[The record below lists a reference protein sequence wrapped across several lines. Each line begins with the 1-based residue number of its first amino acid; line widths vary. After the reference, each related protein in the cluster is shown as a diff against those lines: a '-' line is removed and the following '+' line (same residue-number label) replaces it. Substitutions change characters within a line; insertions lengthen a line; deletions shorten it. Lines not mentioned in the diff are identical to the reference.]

1 MWWYRKLEGN
11 IMIIDFIKDKVYL
24 DGGATQPM
32 SNKVI
37 SKLNTLNMNNVIAPN
52 LDYDECAYNEV
63 MDSIETIAGFLG
75 KNGDDITFGKS
86 TTELLNNV
94 AKQIDNMLI
103 PGQEIVISDEE
114 HNANYY
120 SWVEACHQSRDGHT
134 LVVLPFEDIA
144 DYILTK
150 GNKVGIVSVA
160 KTTNVIGITRDLDDI
175 IMSKSGCT
183 FLIVDGCQH
192 APHVNKVDI
201 PEGVDMY
208 VFSPHKLH
216 GPKGL
221 GVAFI
226 NSDMNT
232 LLRPFLQGGG
242 NNTFLDN
249 YGVIT
254 DLYDSYRHL
263 GGTQN
268 WNNVI
273 ATAKAIK
280 QREGLDFSREF
291 LKRQVLVQLLSN
303 LDVTVYNS
311 DECYDLSTTVLF
323 SFNNI
328 HDVDAMFGG
337 IDVDYC
343 YAKENI
349 YVRYGEMCNVLTMKK
364 LGIDGCIRVSV
375 SHYNTYDNLLKFY
388 EVTENIIKLH
398 GGNNELRD

>member
-1 MWWYRKLEGN
+1 MWWYRELEGK

-32 SNKVI
+32 SDKVI
-37 SKLNTLNMNNVIAPN
+37 NKLNKLNKRNVIAPN
-52 LDYDECAYNEV
+52 IEYDESAYNEII
-63 MDSIETIAGFLG
+63 DSIEVIADFLG
-75 KNGDDITFGKS
+75 KESRNITFGKS

-94 AKQIDNMLI
+94 AKQIDTMLI

-120 SWVEACHQSRDGHT
+120 PWVEACYQSREEHT

-144 DYILTK
+144 DYLLEK

-160 KTTNVIGITRDLDDI
+160 KTTNVTGITRNLDDI
-175 IMSKSGCT
+175 ILSKSGCT

-192 APHVNKVDI
+192 APHVNKVNI

-208 VFSPHKLH
+208 VFSAHKLH

-226 NSDMNT
+226 RDAIDYV
-232 LLRPFLQGGG
+232 LRPFLNGGG
-242 NNTFLDN
+242 NNTFLDDF
-249 YGVIT
+249 GVIE
-254 DLYDSYRHL
+254 SSEHESRHL
-263 GGTQN
+263 AGTQN

-273 ATAKAIK
+273 ATAEAIK
-280 QREGLDFSREF
+280 QREHLDLSKEC
-291 LKRQVLVQLLSN
+291 LKRQVLVQLLSH
-303 LDVTVYNS
+303 LDVTMYND
-311 DECYDLSTTVLF
+311 DECYDLSATILF
-323 SFNNI
+323 KFNSMP
-328 HDVDAMFGG
+328 DLDALFGS
-337 IDVDYC
+337 IDNDYC

-364 LGIDGCIRVSV
+364 LGIDDCIRVSI

-388 EVTENIIKLH
+388 EVTENIIKIH
-398 GGNNELRD
+398 GGNNELRN